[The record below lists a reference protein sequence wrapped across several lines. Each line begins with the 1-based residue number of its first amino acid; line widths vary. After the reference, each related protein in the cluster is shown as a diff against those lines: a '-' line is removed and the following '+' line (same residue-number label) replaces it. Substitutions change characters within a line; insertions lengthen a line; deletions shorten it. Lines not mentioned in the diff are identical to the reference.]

1 MYALNRV
8 TLVGRI
14 GQDPEIRY
22 LENSVAVGRFAIA
35 YAESYKDKDGN
46 WQKKDTEW
54 YDIVVWRNL
63 AERAKT
69 ELTKGK
75 LVFIEG
81 KLSARRWEDKDG
93 NKRKTMEIVARDFRA
108 FETPNTG
115 GGGGGGKFPS
125 VADDPFANR
134 SNTTTNATTNTTS
147 NTNTLPAS
155 TPAANTTA
163 PPNNFDDAP
172 DDDLPF

>member
-22 LENSVAVGRFAIA
+22 LENSVAVGRFALA
-35 YAESYKDKDGN
+35 YSESYKDKDGN

-54 YDIVVWRNL
+54 YDIVVWRRL
-63 AERAKT
+63 AERAKE
-69 ELTKGK
+69 ELKKGK
-75 LVFIEG
+75 LVYVEG

-93 NKRKTMEIVARDFRA
+93 NSRKTMEIVARDFRA
-108 FETPNTG
+108 METYNTG
-115 GGGGGGKFPS
+115 SGGNRGGGNFPS
-125 VADDPFANR
+125 MSDDPFANK
-134 SNTTTNATTNTTS
+134 ST
-147 NTNTLPAS
+147 S
-155 TPAANTTA
+155 TPAANNTA
-163 PPNNFDDAP
+163 NTSTGSNNAPANNFDDAP

>member
-1 MYALNRV
+1 MYALNRI

-35 YAESYKDKDGN
+35 YSESYKDRDGN

-63 AERAKT
+63 AERAKA
-69 ELTKGK
+69 ELKKGK
-75 LVFIEG
+75 LIYIEG

-93 NKRKTMEIVARDFRA
+93 NNRKTMEIVARDFRA
-108 FETPNTG
+108 FETPPSAG
-115 GGGGGGKFPS
+115 GGGGRNFPTAS
-125 VADDPFANR
+125 DDPFAKR
-134 SNTTTNATTNTTS
+134 AATTN
-147 NTNTLPAS
+147 
-155 TPAANTTA
+155 NTTA
-163 PPNNFDDAP
+163 PAANKPAADATKAAPANNFDDAP